1 MDVSCSRD
9 DKIVSCFAY
18 VFAEYTLNS
27 QAGIFH
33 FYLIKSLMSL
43 CKKKKQITPQ
53 CLVDGIVKLLTLVT
67 LHIIEIIQFIFLKT
81 PFARLSNYYLIQK
94 KINFSIQFSSNQ
106 NISTLFV
113 KSALI
118 LNPLYS
124 SKWKTSFIWLCSF
137 VHVWSTI

>member
-43 CKKKKQITPQ
+43 CKKKQITPQ

-67 LHIIEIIQFIFLKT
+67 LHILEIIQFIFLKT

-94 KINFSIQFSSNQ
+94 KNSTFLSNSVQ
-106 NISTLFV
+106 T
-113 KSALI
+113 
-118 LNPLYS
+118 
-124 SKWKTSFIWLCSF
+124 KTSQRFL
-137 VHVWSTI
+137 